1 MQTLNKYELKQILV
15 NEVKTIIFTKVNG
28 EEREMECTLISSY
41 LPEIKKEP
49 ELLLENKKENDNL
62 IIVWS
67 IKDNGWRSIKL
78 DSIKE
83 IK

>member
-1 MQTLNKYELKQILV
+1 MQTLNKFALKQILV
-15 NEVKTIIFTKVNG
+15 NEVKTIIFTKING

-62 IIVWS
+62 IVVWS

>member
-1 MQTLNKYELKQILV
+1 MLTLNKYELKQILV
-15 NEVKTIIFTKVNG
+15 NEVKTIVFTKVNG
-28 EEREMECTLISSY
+28 EERQMECTLISSY
-41 LPEIKKEP
+41 FPEIKKEP